1 MIKALKRREIV
12 PSLPSKRTEVNH
24 HTLCNGCIENPNK
37 HTPLLG
43 QKEHYWLAQECIFE
57 ELVTSVLGPLM
68 LSSQSPVGERDCNIK
83 SYKVNSTSSSHT
95 DPQNIP

>member
-12 PSLPSKRTEVNH
+12 FSLPSKRTEVKH

-68 LSSQSPVGERDCNIK
+68 FG
-83 SYKVNSTSSSHT
+83 
-95 DPQNIP
+95 